1 MFLRNLILNENNEL
15 HNRSMHISW
24 QFSNIKKVDIDDKK
38 ADIET
43 ILSNIKE
50 KISSKT
56 VDYVIKL
63 YGSYGSNKIF
73 GRSDIER
80 VIGLKSTRTSE
91 LIKLM
96 LDNDI
101 IEPVQGYGKGK
112 YRFK

>member
-24 QFSNIKKVDIDDKK
+24 QFSNIKKV
-38 ADIET
+38 DIET